1 MTFKDQVELH
11 DHFMANKKLEYI
23 NEGIVLTPL
32 QHRQTWDILYLSRK
46 PFPVFDHPQST
57 EIFRHVQSEPSLV
70 QLCAIPLCPVLG
82 DQGEEN
88 STTVSISPPQEA
100 VESNEVT
107 SQPPFLQI
115 EESRC
120 PWPLLTAC
128 AFHPF

>member
-46 PFPVFDHPQST
+46 PQST

-88 STTVSISPPQEA
+88 STIVSISPPQEA
-100 VESNEVT
+100 VESN
-107 SQPPFLQI
+107 
-115 EESRC
+115 
-120 PWPLLTAC
+120 
-128 AFHPF
+128 